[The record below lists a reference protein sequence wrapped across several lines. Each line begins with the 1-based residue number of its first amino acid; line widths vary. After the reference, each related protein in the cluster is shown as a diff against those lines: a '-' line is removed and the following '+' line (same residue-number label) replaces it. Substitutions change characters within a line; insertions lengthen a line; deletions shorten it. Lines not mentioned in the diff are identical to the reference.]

1 MKLNFDIKN
10 KKGEVEA
17 DVEKLVEKGM
27 EQHDKNWKDKFN
39 IKHNAKKEMLELKHK
54 QKMEIE
60 ESNKSKKNFFEKIAE
75 EKRKIRELELE
86 EERRKEAERKKSNKI
101 KAVLTV
107 ILAIVGISMMI
118 IGISLTTSS
127 GDPDS
132 MWGML
137 TVVGMFPCMSIAFLW
152 IDNSNKKKKK
162 RR

>member
-39 IKHNAKKEMLELKHK
+39 VKHNAKKEMLELKHK
-54 QKMEIE
+54 QKMELE
-60 ESNKSKKNFFEKIAE
+60 ENSKTKKNFFERIAE

-86 EERRKEAERKKSNKI
+86 EERRREIERKKAI
-101 KAVLTV
+101 KVKAIISV
-107 ILAIVGISMMI
+107 ILAIVGIIMMI
-118 IGISLTTSS
+118 VGIALTTSS

-137 TVVGMFPCMSIAFLW
+137 TVVGMFPCMAIAFLW
-152 IDNSNKKKKK
+152 IDNSNTKKKK